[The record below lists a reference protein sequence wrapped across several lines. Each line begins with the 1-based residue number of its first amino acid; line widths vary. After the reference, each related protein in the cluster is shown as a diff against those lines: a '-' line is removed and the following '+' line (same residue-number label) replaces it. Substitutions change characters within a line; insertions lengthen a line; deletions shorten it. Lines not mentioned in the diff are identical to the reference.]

1 MRDLAAK
8 NESFRSLLQGY
19 QEWKDIEESIA
30 VDDLE
35 KVLFDVGSEANTTV
49 PVNISDIKIDD
60 DVEVGMR
67 QIAVEK
73 PEDDFDFDT
82 ESTTSV
88 ESVEEST
95 EKIEKGEKKVKKVKK
110 VEKKQEEDDFGDE
123 DFGDFEEAP
132 APQPAKKTT
141 KPKAKP
147 AKVEE
152 DDFDFDDADFE

>member
-49 PVNISDIKIDD
+49 PENISDIKIDD

-67 QIAVEK
+67 HTAVEK

-95 EKIEKGEKKVKKVKK
+95 EKIEKGEKKVK
-110 VEKKQEEDDFGDE
+110 
-123 DFGDFEEAP
+123 
-132 APQPAKKTT
+132 
-141 KPKAKP
+141 
-147 AKVEE
+147 
-152 DDFDFDDADFE
+152 